1 MKALHVA
8 LLALLCIVAG
18 CTSEATSP
26 REDALISEICGELP
40 QGWTCTIEQ
49 ENAKKGHP
57 HGLEEP
63 LFRTDFTNPH
73 QAFESPF
80 AGGRKKLNPI
90 IQLYFYDIASKA
102 HVMEVIEKER
112 IHSWDIPIYFGET
125 EKYIVVTSPSY
136 VNYGVFSEDAKKAIR
151 PMWEALRKRIDNK
164 EDKNVDEL
172 AEPGK

>member
-49 ENAKKGHP
+49 ANGKKGHP

-80 AGGRKKLNPI
+80 AGGRKKLNPL

-102 HVMEVIEKER
+102 HVMEVIEKESA
-112 IHSWDIPIYFGET
+112 HSWDIPIYFGET
-125 EKYIVVTSPSY
+125 EKYIVVTSPAY
-136 VNYGVFSEDAKKAIR
+136 VNYGVFSEDAKKSIH
-151 PMWEALRKRIDNK
+151 PMWKALRKRIDNK
-164 EDKNVDEL
+164 EDKTVEEL
-172 AEPGK
+172 AEPAK

>member
-18 CTSEATSP
+18 CTSQATSP
-26 REDALISEICGELP
+26 REDALISEICAELP

-49 ENAKKGHP
+49 ASARKGHP

-73 QAFESPF
+73 KAFESPF
-80 AGGRKKLNPI
+80 AGVRKKLNPI

-112 IHSWDIPIYFGET
+112 EHSWDIPIYFGET
-125 EKYIVVTSPSY
+125 EKYIVVTSPAY

-151 PMWEALRKRIDNK
+151 PMWQALRKRIDNK
-164 EDKNVDEL
+164 EDETVEQL
-172 AEPGK
+172 AEPGR